1 MAAARKYKV
10 GYDPKRGAWT
20 RCTAEVPGTKGCTHV
35 GEDGSPTE
43 HMSGVTSKEIKRLND
58 IAAEERAGGG
68 FSTASGGNTGGDGA
82 PQESAT
88 PVDRGKWAAIMA
100 SAEGLNRAVDPEAMI
115 RLSHESPG
123 GFTELA
129 PAAED
134 VHKGTSL
141 PDFNKYGAGFV
152 SRPFGLPGVVGRTYE
167 DENWYNYEHMRR
179 TVRTEYYVE
188 DPKSLPEL
196 IEHLNKAKTPDGKA
210 SEVHI
215 IGEASDSTAVELN
228 DLGSNSRVHLNL
240 EYGTFTL
247 GGTSVSKVG
256 PHAYVKEMDST
267 SVIYKLEGTVGKADG
282 ALISETTEGSHVI
295 TAKGTEFYLTRGRI
309 DEARDC
315 SIGGFDDTGFI
326 RNMEGGTVEP
336 TYGSRGAIVTAEDV
350 SFVYD
355 TDPFLRYGDDS
366 RSVVSDTVE
375 RMRGMRLGTAKD
387 CDVEGAPLILTGGSN
402 KVEPRAFFEPVVI
415 MASSNDL

>member
-10 GYDPKRGAWT
+10 GYDPKRGEWT
-20 RCTAEVPGTKGCTHV
+20 SCTAEVPGTKGCTHV
-35 GEDGSPTE
+35 SEDGSPTE
-43 HMSGVTSKEIKRLND
+43 HMSGVTGKELKGLND
-58 IAAEERAGGG
+58 IAAEERTGGG
-68 FSTASGGNTGGDGA
+68 FSTASRSNAGGDGA
-82 PQESAT
+82 SRESAA
-88 PVDRGKWAAIMA
+88 PVDRGEWTAIMA

-115 RLSHESPG
+115 RLSHESPN

-134 VHKGTSL
+134 AHKGTGL
-141 PDFNKYGAGFV
+141 PDFDKYGAGFV
-152 SRPFGLPGVVGRTYE
+152 SRPFGLPGVVGRSYE
-167 DENWYNYEHMRR
+167 DEKWY
-179 TVRTEYYVE
+179 VRTEYYVE

-196 IEHLNKAKTPDGKA
+196 VERLNNAKTPDGKA
-210 SEVHI
+210 SEIHV
-215 IGEASDSTAVELN
+215 IGAASDSDASELK
-228 DLGSNSRVHLNL
+228 DLGSSSRVHLYL

-247 GGTSVSKVG
+247 GGTSVSKVS

-267 SVIYKLEGTVGKADG
+267 SVIYKLEGTVGKAYG

-295 TAKGTEFYLTRGRI
+295 MAERTEFYRTGGRI

-315 SIGGFDDTGFI
+315 SIGSFGDTGFI
-326 RNMEGGTVEP
+326 RNMESGTVEP
-336 TYGSRGAIVTAEDV
+336 TYGSKGTIVTAEDV

-355 TDPFLRYGDDS
+355 TDPFVRYGDDS
-366 RSVVSDTVE
+366 GSVVSGTVE

-387 CDVEGAPLILTGGSN
+387 CNVEDAPLILTGGAN

-415 MASSNDL
+415 MESSSDF

>member
-1 MAAARKYKV
+1 MAAARKYRV

-43 HMSGVTSKEIKRLND
+43 HKSGVTSKELKGLND

-68 FSTASGGNTGGDGA
+68 FSTASGSNTGGDGA
-82 PQESAT
+82 PQESAV
-88 PVDRGKWAAIMA
+88 PVDRGKWAAILS
-100 SAEGLNRAVDPEAMI
+100 SAEGLNRVVDPEAMI
-115 RLSHESPG
+115 RLSHESPS

-129 PAAED
+129 PVAED
-134 VHKGTSL
+134 VHKGTGL
-141 PDFNKYGAGFV
+141 PDFDQYGSGFV
-152 SRPFGLPGVVGRTYE
+152 SRPFGLPGVVGRSYE
-167 DENWYNYEHMRR
+167 DENRH
-179 TVRTEYYVE
+179 VRTEYYVE

-196 IEHLNKAKTPDGKA
+196 VERLNKAKTPDGKA
-210 SEVHI
+210 SEVHV
-215 IGEASDSTAVELN
+215 IGEASDSNPSELN
-228 DLGSNSRVHLNL
+228 DLGSSSRVRLHL

-247 GGTSVSKVG
+247 GGTTVSKVG

-267 SVIYKLEGTVGKADG
+267 SVIYKLEGTVGKAEG
-282 ALISETTEGSHVI
+282 ALISEASEGSHVI
-295 TAKGTEFYLTRGRI
+295 MADGAEFYQTRGRI

-336 TYGSRGAIVTAEDV
+336 MNGSKGAIVTAEGV

-355 TDPFLRYGDDS
+355 NDPYVRYGSDRYRVISD
-366 RSVVSDTVE
+366 VVE
-375 RMRGMRLGTAKD
+375 EMRGIRIGTAKD
-387 CDVEGAPLILTGGSN
+387 CDVEDVPLILTGGAN